1 MGAEGEKAP
10 FACAGWRSGSAG
22 GVFSAVL
29 VVIRC
34 ICTEWGTTWWQTLN
48 RRKRCHRKVQ
58 NIPSLPHSL
67 PFPTG
72 NKVKIKLL
80 NRLVNIH
87 QVMNVTQEKFWDK
100 KAVVG

>member
-1 MGAEGEKAP
+1 MGHNVVANLEPKEEM
-10 FACAGWRSGSAG
+10 SQESA
-22 GVFSAVL
+22 
-29 VVIRC
+29 
-34 ICTEWGTTWWQTLN
+34 
-48 RRKRCHRKVQ
+48 